1 MRGVGSLCR
10 ENCKLPDTLV
20 SSCAVSAIELGTIT
34 KVELR
39 LKVDVELTFALLRPF
54 SAVQRMLV
62 SKGLVMD

>member
-1 MRGVGSLCR
+1 MGSLCR

-20 SSCAVSAIELGTIT
+20 SSCGLSAIELGTLT

-39 LKVDVELTFALLRPF
+39 LEADVELTFALLCPF
-54 SAVQRMLV
+54 SAFQRMLV